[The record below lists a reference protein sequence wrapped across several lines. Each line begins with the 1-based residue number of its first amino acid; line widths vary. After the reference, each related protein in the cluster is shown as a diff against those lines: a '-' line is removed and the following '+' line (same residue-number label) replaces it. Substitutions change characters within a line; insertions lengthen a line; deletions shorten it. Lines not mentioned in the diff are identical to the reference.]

1 MLATVSE
8 LSMFQSKA
16 LKLQQ
21 EKDEKESVLEQAMN
35 NLERGLPPTEDA
47 DREWDRMERNRM
59 RRQTESDERMQR
71 KMLEQQL
78 PPTGVKTTALP
89 RPNSY
94 MPPEIQIPKPYG
106 MFAPFKPSEPG
117 SQMRHMVKPKERE
130 IEY

>member
-21 EKDEKESVLEQAMN
+21 EKDEKESILEQAMT

-59 RRQTESDERMQR
+59 RRQAESEDRLQR

-94 MPPEIQIPKPYG
+94 MPPEI
-106 MFAPFKPSEPG
+106 
-117 SQMRHMVKPKERE
+117 
-130 IEY
+130 